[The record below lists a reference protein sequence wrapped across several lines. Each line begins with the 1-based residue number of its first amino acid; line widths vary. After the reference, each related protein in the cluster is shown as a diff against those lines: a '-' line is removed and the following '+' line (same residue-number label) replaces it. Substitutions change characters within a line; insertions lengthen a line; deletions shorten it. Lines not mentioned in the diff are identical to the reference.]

1 MASIRRGARAAE
13 LQRRHARR
21 TRDLRLRVPPHQ
33 GGRFAAELDLPFGTF
48 LTALGSD
55 WNTLRK
61 LEDID
66 VWLETAENVLASL
79 APDVQHVGAFYEMGY
94 QVATLINLAH
104 LVGERV
110 EPANPELAELWRDSY
125 ASLRE
130 AAAGLP
136 AATAAI
142 EELQP
147 LLENLY
153 GPEPPRD
160 TTNLGRVQERVR
172 DLATMADASVLAV
185 SA

>member
-1 MASIRRGARAAE
+1 M
-13 LQRRHARR
+13 
-21 TRDLRLRVPPHQ
+21 
-33 GGRFAAELDLPFGTF
+33 
-48 LTALGSD
+48 
-55 WNTLRK
+55 
-61 LEDID
+61 
-66 VWLETAENVLASL
+66 
-79 APDVQHVGAFYEMGY
+79 QHVGAFYEMGY

-104 LVGERV
+104 LVGERA
-110 EPANPELAELWRDSY
+110 EPANPELAELWRDAY
-125 ASLRE
+125 AALRE

-160 TTNLGRVQERVR
+160 TANLGRVQERVR
-172 DLATMADASVLAV
+172 DLATMADAAVLAV